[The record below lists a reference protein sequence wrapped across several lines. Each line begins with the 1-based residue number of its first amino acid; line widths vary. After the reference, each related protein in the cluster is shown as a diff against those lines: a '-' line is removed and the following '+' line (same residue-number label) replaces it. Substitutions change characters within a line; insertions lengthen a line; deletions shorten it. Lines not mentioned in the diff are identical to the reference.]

1 MSYQKWILLAEDNVN
16 DADLAVRALSAH
28 QNGELIVVAH
38 DGVEAMDCLYHRG
51 EFQSRATS
59 GNPALVLLDLKMP
72 RMNGLEVLRQ
82 MKHDARLKGIPVV
95 AFTSSR
101 EQTDVVQSYQLGANA
116 YVVKPSGF
124 DELVSILGH
133 IKTFWLQVNEPV
145 PEDGAKSLKA
155 HATNR
160 LRRTFP

>member
-28 QNGELIVVAH
+28 QNGELVVVAH
-38 DGVEAMDCLYHRG
+38 DGVEAMDCLHHRG
-51 EFQSRATS
+51 EFQSRAAP

-72 RMNGLEVLRQ
+72 RMGGLEVLRQ

-116 YVVKPSGF
+116 YVVKPAGF
-124 DELVSILGH
+124 DELVTVLDH
-133 IKTFWLQVNEPV
+133 IKTFWLHINELV
-145 PEDGAKSLKA
+145 PEEGSKSSKA
-155 HATNR
+155 NSPSRA
-160 LRRTFP
+160 RRTFS